1 MGGCCTGIPHAGPGG
16 TPHRG
21 GPPMAGYIPGMPYM
35 CCCGCGAHPGGLQYP
50 PPPFIAHFSLYLLL
64 VTFISTLCN
73 TPKSIRTQP
82 PALPPFS
89 NNSTPTA
96 YTLPLF
102 LSLSLS
108 LSAKLRSYGR
118 SSVLLLQGRFR
129 EQSLCWCRHSRGD
142 LLRQWS
148 YINTFRERN
157 RPAPTRRRREK
168 KKGSTTRRRRGG
180 FRSDE

>member
-1 MGGCCTGIPHAGPGG
+1 VVVAQASPMLALEALPIAVAHPWQDTFPGG
-16 TPHRG
+16 HTCAAVDVAPILAASNTRRLRSLLTSHSTFYSSPSFLLSAKHQNPSAHNHLPF
-21 GPPMAGYIPGMPYM
+21 PPSATI
-35 CCCGCGAHPGGLQYP
+35 AHPQL
-50 PPPFIAHFSLYLLL
+50 ILSLSFS
-64 VTFISTLCN
+64 
-73 TPKSIRTQP
+73 
-82 PALPPFS
+82 
-89 NNSTPTA
+89 
-96 YTLPLF
+96 